1 MQIIASKKQ
10 TEAKRKQTQEAVEM
24 WNSRAELAVKSGQ
37 DELAREALKKRKA
50 NEDQLKTWDQQLE
63 QQNKAV
69 DQLMGNTREMESK
82 MQEAKSKK
90 DTLKARAATA
100 KSTKQVCWGL
110 LYGCFAH
117 AGLSLQ
123 QCVLSPQLPRHNFE
137 LPSPYLRP
145 TCLHKIH
152 LCSVSACEANA
163 FRAPPWTCS
172 HACRF
177 KTLLAASTR
186 AAASRRLTRWRRRL
200 TR

>member
-50 NEDQLKTWDQQLE
+50 NKDQLKTWDQQLE

-110 LYGCFAH
+110 LYGCMLGLACSSVYCRHSCPATILSCHHHTCAPHVCTRSSCALYQH
-117 AGLSLQ
+117 AKPTLFVHRLGPVATPADSRP
-123 QCVLSPQLPRHNFE
+123 CWRPRHE
-137 LPSPYLRP
+137 QQLRG
-145 TCLHKIH
+145 
-152 LCSVSACEANA
+152 V
-163 FRAPPWTCS
+163 
-172 HACRF
+172 
-177 KTLLAASTR
+177 
-186 AAASRRLTRWRRRL
+186 
-200 TR
+200 